1 MKNVS
6 AMTEKI
12 LQFVYAFQLVPKKS
26 IRSLGFNYVYSGEV
40 VNNCIKK
47 GFLKEQK
54 SQGENLLR
62 ITDKGTDYLESLQGF
77 PFPKQLTLGLEKHA
91 QGTKDRLR
99 QVKLVW
105 STAMLYHLV
114 PEIADQYLEMEEE
127 CSRKILKSTSLKSKN
142 QTPCLEEYSERAPL
156 PYSDTP
162 SRIRQRIQERS
173 EHSQNGNWY
182 FLMREMRMLDENG
195 LKKLSMTRAQGV
207 LHLSTGN
214 YAIYNSM
221 SNRMTLSA
229 DYEQKYINYVSWLLH
244 DNDLSLMV
252 FAKSYKVALDTILTP
267 KEKRSR
273 FLLGSRLYKKQFYIP
288 LVSGG
293 AKQLDVYAIP
303 HFREAA
309 REALLDNA
317 DIARAKNFIYDGETE
332 NKTAIFIGF
341 ECELKEIQKIYD
353 IHSTIRI
360 HSKIIVY
367 CFPWQSKF
375 YHDLFGDRCE
385 LKVVSYE
392 EFMKYL
398 FAKQRA
404 SQASDDVTAA

>member
-1 MKNVS
+1 
-6 AMTEKI
+6 
-12 LQFVYAFQLVPKKS
+12 
-26 IRSLGFNYVYSGEV
+26 
-40 VNNCIKK
+40 
-47 GFLKEQK
+47 
-54 SQGENLLR
+54 LR
-62 ITDKGTDYLESLQGF
+62 ITDKGIEYLGSLQEF

-114 PEIADQYLEMEEE
+114 PEIATQYLEMEEE
-127 CSRKILKSTSLKSKN
+127 YSRKILKSTSLKFKN
-142 QTPCLEEYSERAPL
+142 RTPYLEQASL

-162 SRIRQRIQERS
+162 SRIRQRIHERS

-182 FLMREMRMLDENG
+182 FLMREMRMLDEDG
-195 LKKLSMTRAQGV
+195 IRKLSMIQIQGV

-229 DYEQKYINYVSWLLH
+229 KYEQKCIDYVSRLLH
-244 DNDLSLMV
+244 EDRLSLIT
-252 FAKSYKVALDTILTP
+252 FAKSYKVALDTIHTP
-267 KEKRSR
+267 KEKRSG
-273 FLLGSRLYKKQFYIP
+273 FLLGRNLYKNQFYVP

-293 AKQLDVYAIP
+293 TKQLDIYAMP

-332 NKTAIFIGF
+332 NKMAIFIGF

-385 LKVVSYE
+385 LKVVSYG

-398 FAKQRA
+398 FAKQRE